1 VKALPLSKNWRV
13 VSRAPRLNTSW
24 GDSLSDR
31 EKQVALLTRILWQ
44 DLLEQDERDWAGEHP
59 AHLISKMT
67 AVDEREATEFGFA
80 HVAEPLGDDYQPID
94 ERTALANRED
104 KPDWAHDWRWQREAI
119 DLIHKFSRTI
129 WLKARQL
136 GMTWI
141 ACAYLVWVMLYM
153 RGSLC
158 LIYRQKEEEAHENV
172 ARCWQL
178 LNSLPKHLWNGAEVV
193 KPDRG
198 AFASSEI
205 IVRFPNGTRSRIAAM
220 TSASASGHGKTAA
233 AVLTDEHSRIERAE
247 EIQKAIE
254 PAAGTKGK
262 IIVVSTANGVSDDE
276 GNGNQ
281 FAWIWKQAR
290 AKTNAYKAMFL
301 GWFCHPDRDWDWYEN
316 DPQVTN
322 LRTHEKA
329 EQYPTNEFEAFSLTN
344 RVFFDP
350 NDLNYYGALI
360 PEPLYQADFRMVDAR
375 TARLDKHDRGS
386 IRVYVEPKPGCHYAI
401 GGDVAT
407 GRGRDYSYAPVI
419 DLATMEIAAEF
430 HGRLDADQFAF
441 QLHYMGRW
449 YNTALIA
456 PETAGGFGEAVII
469 ALRDGRAGRPP
480 YPNLYRHVMS
490 SRPDLPIAKTYGFPT
505 NTKTRPLIL
514 NQMEQVVRER
524 TIPWLTSLLLHEMQT
539 FVYHETGTSPRAQ
552 EGTRDD
558 CVMGTAIGLEMF
570 RLRGHHPDRQ
580 LPPGRKSRIVGLGRG
595 KRKNSLADIAAKYPV

>member
-1 VKALPLSKNWRV
+1 
-13 VSRAPRLNTSW
+13 
-24 GDSLSDR
+24 LSDER
-31 EKQVALLTRILWQ
+31 AARRDLLARILLL
-44 DLLEQDERDWAGEHP
+44 DLAEQDERDWAAEHP
-59 AHLISKMT
+59 AHLISRMT
-67 AVDEREATEFGFA
+67 AIDEREATEFGFS

-178 LNSLPKHLWNGAEVV
+178 LNSLPKHLWNGAVVV

-205 IVRFPNGTRSRIAAM
+205 ILRFPNGARSRIAAM

-233 AVLTDEHSRIERAE
+233 AVLADEHSRIERAE

-290 AKTNAYKAMFL
+290 ARTNAYKATFL

-322 LRTHEKA
+322 LKPHEKA

-344 RVFFDP
+344 RVFFDA
-350 NDLNYYGALI
+350 NDLNHYGALAPNPLFQFDFRAKGATRAKLDKGDRGAI
-360 PEPLYQADFRMVDAR
+360 RVFKEPEPDG
-375 TARLDKHDRGS
+375 K
-386 IRVYVEPKPGCHYAI
+386 YAI
-401 GGDVAT
+401 GADVAT
-407 GRGRDYSYAPVI
+407 GRGRDYSAAYVV
-419 DLATMEIAAEF
+419 DLGSMELVAEF
-430 HGRLDADQFAF
+430 HGRLDADLFAF
-441 QLHYMGRW
+441 QLHYLGRW

-456 PETAGGFGEAVII
+456 VETAGGFGEAVII
-469 ALRDGRAGRPP
+469 ALRDGRAGRPA
-480 YPNLYRHVMS
+480 YPKLYRHVLS
-490 SRPDLPIAKTYGFPT
+490 SRPDLPVSKPFGFPT

-514 NQMEQVVRER
+514 NQMEQAVRER
-524 TIPWLTSLLLHEMQT
+524 TIPWLTSPLLHEMQT
-539 FVYHETGTSPRAQ
+539 FVYHDHGTSPRAQ

-558 CVMGTAIGLEMF
+558 CVMACAITLEMY
-570 RLRGHHPDRQ
+570 RLRGEHPDRQ
-580 LPPGRKSRIVGLGRG
+580 RKQPKSRFKHWLPI
-595 KRKNSLADIAAKYPV
+595 NQAA